1 MPMTRLKMMM
11 ARKWVV
17 IIAGLLLVSGC
28 GSAPYDVHTY
38 KFGQHGGAGSSG
50 AHVVAIGDS
59 VYALAERYRLDMRD
73 IITVN
78 NLNAPYTLEPGQHLL
93 LPPPREYKV
102 RAGDSL
108 YTVSRLFGVSITDIA
123 RLNNLRTPYTVMA
136 GSTLRIPATAVEETV
151 TRQHV
156 AMKGAASAD
165 VIERETLAPINPPA
179 RPGAVTAEA
188 LPPPSSSTQV
198 AKASPS
204 SASIPAPDVRPANQA
219 SKKLA
224 AKVPETVPP
233 RASSKF
239 LRPVDGKVISS
250 YGAKAGGLH
259 NDGINIQAAKGAPV
273 KAAENG
279 VVVYASNEM
288 KGYGNMVLIRHAD
301 RWMTA
306 YSHMDS
312 ISIKRGDTVK
322 RGQAIGTVGMTGSVD
337 TPQLHFEIRRGVQ
350 ALNPEAYLD
359 GRKS

>member
-1 MPMTRLKMMM
+1 MT
-11 ARKWVV
+11 ARKWFCIV
-17 IIAGLLLVSGC
+17 AGLLMVSGC

-50 AHVVAIGDS
+50 AHVVAAGDS

-108 YTVSRLFGVSITDIA
+108 YTVSRLFGVSVTDIA
-123 RLNNLRTPYTVMA
+123 RLNNLRTPYTVVA
-136 GSTLRIPATAVEETV
+136 GSTLRIPVTAVEETV

-156 AMKGAASAD
+156 AMKGAASTD
-165 VIERETLAPINPPA
+165 VIERETLAPVNRPS
-179 RPGAVTAEA
+179 RPGAVTAEV
-188 LPPPSSSTQV
+188 LPAPSPVPSSGPS
-198 AKASPS
+198 AGASPS

-219 SKKLA
+219 SPKLA
-224 AKVPETVPP
+224 AKIPETVPP

-239 LRPVDGKVISS
+239 LRPVEGNVISS

-259 NDGINIQAAKGAPV
+259 NDGINIKAAKGTPV